1 MFHKNMA
8 DWGLHNGKIF
18 FTILSLIFNK
28 KKIFLPLSP
37 RYIVLKNHKE
47 SK

>member
-8 DWGLHNGKIF
+8 DWGLHNGEIF
-18 FTILSLIFNK
+18 FTILSLIFGK
-28 KKIFLPLSP
+28 KKIYYPFNL
-37 RYIVLKNHKE
+37 YCIKNHKE